1 MTFFST
7 SSTVLSVLIVSFIA
21 YFIISYQ
28 SASDLKEFYVIRK
41 CFDCFFIISLVPS
54 KLHFFSSQVVPH
66 LSISAS
72 LVIQLLSLLNLWF
85 QQHKFLFHLKV
96 NLQNVPDLKQFAVIR
111 LVFLSSSIIFVARKF
126 YNSNKTFIIK

>member
-1 MTFFST
+1 MLF
-7 SSTVLSVLIVSFIA
+7 V
-21 YFIISYQ
+21 
-28 SASDLKEFYVIRK
+28 SASNV
-41 CFDCFFIISLVPS
+41 FFIISLLPS

-126 YNSNKTFIIK
+126 YNSNKTFIIKWKYWKMFSCIFLHLPKLLKLFDNFTLTITSV